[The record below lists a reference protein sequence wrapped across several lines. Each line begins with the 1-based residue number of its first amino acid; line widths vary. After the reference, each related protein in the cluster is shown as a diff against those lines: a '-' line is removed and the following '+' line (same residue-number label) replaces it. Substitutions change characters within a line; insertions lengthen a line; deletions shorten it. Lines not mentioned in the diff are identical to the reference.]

1 MTRTADKLEVM
12 SENEKKAFIFKTW
25 NIPVTGA
32 DFEEELRIV
41 PLIAI

>member
-1 MTRTADKLEVM
+1 MTRTLDKLEAM
-12 SENEKKAFIFKTW
+12 NNNEKKAFVYKTW

-32 DFEEELRIV
+32 DFEEELMIV